1 MFHFLL
7 ISLPLPWASIKMM
20 ETVGKSPES
29 SKTIENV
36 EFLTDRNLWNI
47 QKATPNKPSAKC
59 KSASSTWSIR
69 WTSKAV

>member
-20 ETVGKSPES
+20 ERVGKSPES

-36 EFLTDRNLWNI
+36 EFLTDRNL
-47 QKATPNKPSAKC
+47 
-59 KSASSTWSIR
+59 
-69 WTSKAV
+69 